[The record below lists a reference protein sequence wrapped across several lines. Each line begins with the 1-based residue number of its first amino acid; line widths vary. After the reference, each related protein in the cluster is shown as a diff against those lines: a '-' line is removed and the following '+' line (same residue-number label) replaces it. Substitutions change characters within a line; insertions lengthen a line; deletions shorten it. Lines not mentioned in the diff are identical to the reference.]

1 MPDTELRRY
10 LRDVVALTSLSAV
23 WTGRDPGTIARSLA
37 HVLRTN
43 LRLEV
48 AAVRGSRGAFRAV
61 ASREDAAVDDKAV
74 DSLFT
79 LAADSRGDGAEWGG
93 APVRAASAPL
103 GYGADYG
110 EVVVASRD
118 AAFPSELDRMLLS
131 VAVNQATMAIQAHAL
146 LESEKVQRARVERL
160 SELGLCI
167 SAELGRDKLLQA
179 IIDAATELSDAKFG
193 AFFYNVAD
201 DQGDSHMLY
210 AISGATRESFAGL
223 RPSATSFFGAAFCRE
238 GVVRIG
244 DVRNDPRY
252 GQDAPYYEMP
262 AGHLPVVS
270 YLAVPVLS
278 RSGEVLGGLF
288 FGHPEPDRFDAGHER
303 IVCALAAH
311 AAVTLDN
318 VRLFE
323 AAERSRRE
331 VQEQHEHITSILES
345 IDDGF
350 LAVDREWR
358 LTFVNQRALEITR
371 RPRPQ
376 LLRESVLELF
386 PEAGVVLRRAMARRE
401 PAYLEIRETE
411 QDRWLEMDA
420 CPAGD
425 GLVLLMRDITEKKS
439 LEEKLR
445 QTQKLESLGV
455 LAGGVAHDFN
465 NLLTGILGNASLL
478 LEDEPPNSAGAP
490 LLAEVVLAA
499 ERAAHLTQQLL
510 AYAGKGRFVVAP
522 MSLSDMVRDIS
533 KLLRSSIPK
542 NAQVDLNLQPD
553 LAPVMADRAQMQ
565 QLVMNLVIN
574 GAEAI
579 PGGHPGVVT
588 VTTGIHT
595 VHENRRESY
604 SHGEIG
610 PGSYVRLEV
619 WDSGVGMDEH
629 TLARIFDPFFTT
641 KFTGRGLGLAAALGI
656 VRGHGGALHV
666 RSTPGGGSVF
676 QVFLPALVAA
686 ETPRVEPERF
696 PSTTPLLG
704 TVLVIDDE
712 DVIRKTAT
720 SVLERCG
727 CAVLT
732 ASSGWEGLEVYRRH
746 ASELSLVI
754 LDLTMPDMGGEE
766 ALHRLKA
773 IHDGVCV
780 LLSSGYD
787 ESEIMRQFAGQPLA
801 GFLQK
806 PYSAASLARK
816 VTDLLGAGRP
826 ARPSGA
832 A

>member
-1 MPDTELRRY
+1 
-10 LRDVVALTSLSAV
+10 
-23 WTGRDPGTIARSLA
+23 
-37 HVLRTN
+37 
-43 LRLEV
+43 
-48 AAVRGSRGAFRAV
+48 
-61 ASREDAAVDDKAV
+61 
-74 DSLFT
+74 
-79 LAADSRGDGAEWGG
+79 
-93 APVRAASAPL
+93 
-103 GYGADYG
+103 
-110 EVVVASRD
+110 
-118 AAFPSELDRMLLS
+118 
-131 VAVNQATMAIQAHAL
+131 
-146 LESEKVQRARVERL
+146 
-160 SELGLCI
+160 
-167 SAELGRDKLLQA
+167 
-179 IIDAATELSDAKFG
+179 
-193 AFFYNVAD
+193 
-201 DQGDSHMLY
+201 
-210 AISGATRESFAGL
+210 
-223 RPSATSFFGAAFCRE
+223 
-238 GVVRIG
+238 
-244 DVRNDPRY
+244 
-252 GQDAPYYEMP
+252 
-262 AGHLPVVS
+262 
-270 YLAVPVLS
+270 
-278 RSGEVLGGLF
+278 VLGGLF
-288 FGHPEPDRFDAGHER
+288 FGHAKPDRFDAGHER

-323 AAERSRRE
+323 AAEVSRRE
-331 VQEQHEHITSILES
+331 VAEHHEHITSILES

-358 LTFVNQRALEITR
+358 LTFVNQRALEITQ
-371 RPRPQ
+371 RPRAQ

-386 PEAGVVLRRAMARRE
+386 PEAGALLRRAMAQRE
-401 PAYLEIRETE
+401 PAYLEIREAE

-420 CPAGD
+420 CPARD
-425 GLVLLMRDITEKKS
+425 GLVLLIRDITEKKS
-439 LEEKLR
+439 LEDKLR

-478 LEDEPPNSAGAP
+478 LEDEVPNSPAAP
-490 LLAEVVLAA
+490 LLAEVVSAA

-533 KLLRSSIPK
+533 NLLRSSIPK
-542 NAQVDLNLQPD
+542 NARVDLNLQSD
-553 LAPVMADRAQMQ
+553 LAPVMADGAQMQ

-579 PGGHPGVVT
+579 PAGHPGIVT
-588 VTTGIHT
+588 VTTGIHI
-595 VHENRRESY
+595 VPENRRESY

-610 PGSYVRLEV
+610 PGAYVRLEV
-619 WDSGVGMDEH
+619 RDSGAGMDEH

-666 RSTPGGGSVF
+666 RSNPGGGSVF

-686 ETPRVEPERF
+686 ETRTPEPERF
-696 PSTTPLLG
+696 PSTTPILG

-727 CAVLT
+727 CVVLT

-746 ASELSLVI
+746 ANELSLVI

-780 LLSSGYD
+780 LLSSGYN

-816 VTDLLGAGRP
+816 VTELLGAETP
-826 ARPSGA
+826 AYPSGA